1 MFSFTEVWVI
11 KSNTIAD
18 EFDTLD
24 VQKLEKPTTRSNIAK
39 MSKEEPMSRSI
50 VQDLSLAS
58 KSAMHSTAAL
68 NYKKGST
75 VDNLL
80 DQTPKVKNSEQ
91 HILSKGMNGDGFIVT
106 DVANNKKEQKVDT
119 KRTKVRQ
126 EIEPNPEVYPGENI
140 GKPYGDPDG
149 YQTIGDGIFLMSTEQ
164 EAALSPKSTGSNTR
178 NLDTFLTNSNSVSE
192 LIAGK
197 ERENAFSKSLPEPTK
212 ENLPDIL
219 TDLDK
224 NSAKRRKNSTQHIEE
239 NFHDKRNVT
248 LINEESGEKNEATE
262 KANSRNS
269 ESMDSKIDGGEQ
281 HEKGKNS
288 SGSEKANS
296 SEEVD
301 TSGPAADL
309 DAMTPTEMN
318 ALQSFQNKL
327 GQEDKVIGKL
337 MLAKKVDK
345 GQQDFIEKTNA
356 MLHKEN
362 QKQIDNVMERYKN
375 EESNFIKKNPYVLN
389 KPKLLEKIKNTTY
402 QDVTATKRGFLAT
415 NDNLRVENVYN
426 SLLKEDEVISKGLN
440 EKAEARKAIL
450 RHKDNPEDEQVS
462 KFLDFLE
469 EEDKH
474 TENGDADVK
483 PMKKTKG
490 KKAKLQSKNL
500 RLLVLEPSLGALS
513 DKFTA
518 DGTPQLTDKDLA
530 HMLGDVSAKSNK
542 VKKLKAT
549 LKKLAGDKR
558 KVRKEPVMK
567 VLQND
572 LRNITKER
580 ERKLK
585 TKSKGKK
592 AKSEARNGVKWGISN
607 AKETFSDDYENHYTQ
622 IKVMEINGGKRN
634 RNRNSEKPTL
644 FNKTENSV
652 NKNNI
657 NAQKSDRKQKLDKQ
671 KGKRQQYIHKK
682 ISNTNSRRRVTSHKI
697 LRKSAR
703 HHKVQKQSNMKKG
716 DMTNDLYVSVKTK
729 NDKPNN
735 NDKEYYW
742 HGTVK
747 PETRQLPTNPTD
759 QIRKFGRISNILPVS
774 FQPAAPEGIGQV
786 IGDSS
791 NIASLGTATKETT
804 GFEDTDSE
812 TDTSKTYESNADH
825 FHKLGLNKIDEN
837 AISSTSFFS
846 ASKPRQDEYNQA
858 LKQGIDP
865 MAQKY
870 VNSAMKEIND
880 KDFEK
885 VAGLVDKDSSKVVS
899 MFDPNTLRPKLEE
912 FIGNEHEGEKENLN
926 EQYDE
931 RTNEHQN
938 GNMNKKHK
946 LKIVLHL
953 PEKIDGNIQEIHGK
967 DSEMPIGTIKDLTMQ
982 YTKAEKNPSLGQELA
997 DDDEDTLEGILSKPT
1012 AKLEEFHP
1020 QATVP
1025 SVEYV
1030 PETVVGKESN
1040 EWNKKGSEEEDASRD
1055 EEAKERNDS
1064 DYIDNVKSNKLLS
1077 MIKHSEELL
1086 QKELGRHEKSEE
1098 KTEGFVSKADDDEDE
1113 YNNSMNH
1120 HEQGE
1125 SKSVT
1130 RKKKPHLKSTKTK
1143 KKTDKEVEDFTYN
1156 PEPSVS
1162 PNIYA
1167 DQINYEQKSREVSQ
1181 QIPTDTID
1189 RIHQIFN
1196 ADQHLMPLS
1205 TSKFL
1210 LDDKQALEKPGSGPL
1225 GASHRKKLSK
1235 ANKNRKPLYKVSAST
1250 KLKNGQVNPPD
1261 INWRLLQH
1269 KPSWNLV
1276 PESHNLHIEGGKI
1289 HGGTING
1296 GFISGGDI
1304 EGGDIEGGV
1313 ITGGKI
1319 LGGIFRDG
1327 RMENGV
1333 LKNGTVEGGVIQGGN
1348 IFGGKIRAGLV
1359 AGGRLRGGEV
1369 NGGKLSGGEIDG
1381 GVLKAGE
1388 IRGGL
1393 LKSGS
1398 VEGGLLKGG
1407 TIEGGHL
1414 LGGVMLGGKLK
1425 GGIVKSGVIKGGTIE
1440 GGVVDGGIIEDGV
1453 IIKGGVVRGN
1463 LPRNT
1468 TVVLN
1473 ENGKNKT
1480 DDEDEL
1486 TDKKIE
1492 EDLLNFSSSPSE
1504 RVTLVKPTTAQM
1516 YKLKV
1521 DAASQDHY
1529 AEPAQQTSPA
1539 KASDEQISKPSDSED
1554 PINISTLGAP
1564 ESWPVE
1570 SKHKAGKQTDSNKHK
1585 VASVSYSNTE
1595 EQKQK
1600 VAMDKPT
1607 TYQSGSNNKVKA
1619 FSKVSGNKDA
1629 IRYADKG
1636 DEFQQLAKDSEN
1648 ADQKSLMMRSPT
1660 PISWIKNMAS
1670 SILKSYGTTTRA
1682 TIGNF
1687 KRARELC
1694 SARTFPGNGTMKLS
1708 SSSVDYSHFHTFD
1721 FLLIMVLHHH
1731 SHPNSMF

>member
-1 MFSFTEVWVI
+1 MHSRLIFSNCIHSTEIWI
-11 KSNTIAD
+11 IRSNTIAD
-18 EFDTLD
+18 EFNTLD
-24 VQKLEKPTTRSNIAK
+24 VQKLDKSPTRSNIAEISNEK
-39 MSKEEPMSRSI
+39 TKSRSKVKNLGLVNKNLIHSAEALKYKEESSDG
-50 VQDLSLAS
+50 DL
-58 KSAMHSTAAL
+58 L
-68 NYKKGST
+68 N
-75 VDNLL
+75 
-80 DQTPKVKNSEQ
+80 QTPKTKKSEQ
-91 HILSKGMNGDGFIVT
+91 GILPKGMNGDGFTVK
-106 DVANNKKEQKVDT
+106 DVASDKKEQKVDA
-119 KRTKVRQ
+119 KRAKVRQ
-126 EIEPNPEVYPGENI
+126 EIEPNPEVYPGGNI

-178 NLDTFLTNSNSVSE
+178 NLDTFIANSNGISE

-197 ERENAFSKSLPEPTK
+197 EKENAYSKSLPEPSK

-224 NSAKRRKNSTQHIEE
+224 NSAKKKKNGTQHAQGY
-239 NFHDKRNVT
+239 FSDKRNAT
-248 LINEESGEKNEATE
+248 IINEESSEKNEATE

-269 ESMDSKIDGGEQ
+269 ESMDSKIDWGEQLETGGGE
-281 HEKGKNS
+281 HSNGLEKVS
-288 SGSEKANS
+288 SSEGVAGSE
-296 SEEVD
+296 
-301 TSGPAADL
+301 PAADL
-309 DAMTPTEMN
+309 DAMTPTEMK

-345 GQQDFIEKTNA
+345 GQLEFIEKTNA
-356 MLHKEN
+356 MLRNET
-362 QKQIDNVMERYKN
+362 QKQIDNVMEKYKN
-375 EESNFIKKNPYVLN
+375 EESNFIKKNPYVVN

-402 QDVTATKRGFLAT
+402 QDVTATKRGFLAI

-426 SLLKEDEVISKGLN
+426 SLLKEDDMISKGLN
-440 EKAEARKAIL
+440 EKAEVRKAIL
-450 RHKDNPEDEQVS
+450 RHKGNPEDEQVS

-474 TENGDADVK
+474 TENGDVDVK
-483 PMKKTKG
+483 PMKKTKE
-490 KKAKLQSKNL
+490 KKINLQNSNL

-518 DGTPQLTDKDLA
+518 DGTPQLTEKELA
-530 HMLGDVSAKSNK
+530 HMLGDVSPKSKK
-542 VKKLKAT
+542 VKKLKAA
-549 LKKLAGDKR
+549 LRKMVGEKR

-567 VLQND
+567 ALQDD
-572 LRNITKER
+572 LTSVMKER
-580 ERKLK
+580 GRKLK
-585 TKSKGKK
+585 TKAKRKK
-592 AKSEARNGVKWGISN
+592 IKSETQKGVNWRISG
-607 AKETFSDDYENHYTQ
+607 AKKTFPDDSESHYTQ
-622 IKVMEINGGKRN
+622 IKVMEINARKN
-634 RNRNSEKPTL
+634 SNRNSEKPVSL
-644 FNKTENSV
+644 NKTGYGM
-652 NKNNI
+652 NKSI
-657 NAQKSDRKQKLDKQ
+657 SNAQKSEREQDHVKQ
-671 KGKRQQYIHKK
+671 KGNRQQDIHKK
-682 ISNTNSRRRVTSHKI
+682 ISYTNSRRISNNRKI
-697 LRKSAR
+697 IRKTAR
-703 HHKVQKQSNMKKG
+703 YRKVQKNSNMKEG
-716 DMTNDLYVSVKTK
+716 DMTNHLYVSAKAK
-729 NDKPNN
+729 NKKQKSK
-735 NDKEYYW
+735 DKEYYW

-747 PETRQLPTNPTD
+747 PETRQLPTNPTE

-774 FQPAAPEGIGQV
+774 FEPAAPEGIGQV
-786 IGDSS
+786 IGDSN

-804 GFEDTDSE
+804 GLEDTDSE
-812 TDTSKTYESNADH
+812 TDTSDTYESNADH

-846 ASKPRQDEYNQA
+846 ASKPKHDEYNQV

-885 VAGLVDKDSSKVVS
+885 VAGIVDKDSSKVVS
-899 MFDPNTLRPKLEE
+899 MFDPNTPKPKLEE
-912 FIGNEHEGEKENLN
+912 FTGSEHEGEKENIN
-926 EQYDE
+926 EEYDD
-931 RTNEHQN
+931 RTNKHQN
-938 GNMNKKHK
+938 GNKKHK

-953 PEKIDGNIQEIHGK
+953 PEKMDGNIQEIHGE
-967 DSEMPIGTIKDLTMQ
+967 DSEMQIGTIKGLTMQ
-982 YTKAEKNPSLGQELA
+982 YTKTDQKPSLGQELA

-1020 QATVP
+1020 QATSP

-1030 PETVVGKESN
+1030 PETVQGKESN
-1040 EWNKKGSEEEDASRD
+1040 EWNKKGSEDEEETSD
-1055 EEAKERNDS
+1055 EEARERNDS

-1086 QKELGRHEKSEE
+1086 QKELGRHENREE
-1098 KTEGFVSKADDDEDE
+1098 KTERFVSKANDDEDE
-1113 YNNSMNH
+1113 DNDSVNH
-1120 HEQGE
+1120 HEHGE
-1125 SKSVT
+1125 SKSIT
-1130 RKKKPHLKSTKTK
+1130 SKKKPHLKNTKKK
-1143 KKTDKEVEDFTYN
+1143 KKTDKEVENFTYN
-1156 PEPSVS
+1156 SEPSIS

-1181 QIPTDTID
+1181 QIPIDTID
-1189 RIHQIFN
+1189 KIHQIFN
-1196 ADQHLMPLS
+1196 ADQHLMPFS
-1205 TSKFL
+1205 TSKLL

-1225 GASHRKKLSK
+1225 AANHRKKLLK
-1235 ANKNRKPLYKVSAST
+1235 ANKSKKLGSKVSAST
-1250 KLKNGQVNPPD
+1250 DSMNGQVNPPG
-1261 INWRLLQH
+1261 INWGLLKH
-1269 KPSWNLV
+1269 KQLWNLV
-1276 PESHNLHIEGGKI
+1276 PETHNLHIEGGKI

-1319 LGGIFRDG
+1319 LGGVFRDG

-1348 IFGGKIRAGLV
+1348 ISGGKIRAGLV
-1359 AGGRLRGGEV
+1359 AGGKLKGGEV
-1369 NGGKLSGGEIDG
+1369 NGGKLSGGEVDG
-1381 GVLKAGE
+1381 GVLKSGE

-1393 LKSGS
+1393 LISGS

-1440 GGVVDGGIIEDGV
+1440 GGVVDGGVIEDGV
-1453 IIKGGVVRGN
+1453 VIKGGVVRGTF
-1463 LPRNT
+1463 PRNT
-1468 TVVLN
+1468 TVVLDENKKN
-1473 ENGKNKT
+1473 ET

-1504 RVTLVKPTTAQM
+1504 RVTLMKPTTTQM

-1521 DAASQDHY
+1521 DAPSQDHY
-1529 AEPAQQTSPA
+1529 AEPAQQISSA
-1539 KASDEQISKPSDSED
+1539 KAPDEQIAKPSDSGD

-1570 SKHKAGKQTDSNKHK
+1570 NKHKAGKQTDSNKHK

-1607 TYQSGSNNKVKA
+1607 TYKGGSNNKVKA
-1619 FSKVSGNKDA
+1619 FSKVSGNKDGF
-1629 IRYADKG
+1629 RYADKE

-1660 PISWIKNMAS
+1660 PMPWIRNMAS
-1670 SILKSYGTTTRA
+1670 SILKNYGTTTRA

-1687 KRARELC
+1687 KT
-1694 SARTFPGNGTMKLS
+1694 S
-1708 SSSVDYSHFHTFD
+1708 
-1721 FLLIMVLHHH
+1721 
-1731 SHPNSMF
+1731 